1 MNGMGRMVHE
11 VLAAGPLPA
20 AKRRPGHLGSGRL
33 FGKIRLYRPLFISEQ
48 GVRRHVN
55 PPISVHLLQLHYYAF
70 VGPLTVRLRD
80 TQPGIAC
87 KLKYP
92 ICSRMKTEGS
102 LMKAKNPPPI

>member
-1 MNGMGRMVHE
+1 MEWGEWCMKYMLLG
-11 VLAAGPLPA
+11 LLPA

-55 PPISVHLLQLHYYAF
+55 PPISVHFLQLHYYAF

-92 ICSRMKTEGS
+92 IYSRMKTEGS